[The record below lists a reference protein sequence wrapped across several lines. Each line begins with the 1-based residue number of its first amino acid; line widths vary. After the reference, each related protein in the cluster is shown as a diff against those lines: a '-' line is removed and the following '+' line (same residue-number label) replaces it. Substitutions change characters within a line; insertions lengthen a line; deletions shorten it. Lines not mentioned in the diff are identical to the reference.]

1 MNQTQSPC
9 PPKQILVIG
18 SACVDVIISLHHL
31 PRTQEDLH
39 PTGHTLSLG
48 GCAYNTASAIRLFG
62 APVTLISPVGSGL
75 YGEFAARELE
85 KKGFPAA
92 IRVPDQ
98 ENGCCYCL
106 VEAGGERTFLSWHGA
121 EYTFQ
126 KSWMDAFDN
135 ASFDMVYIC
144 GLEIEEPTGYELIE
158 YLERYP
164 KRELFFAP
172 GPRGIFI
179 EKEKMKRLYA
189 LHPVLHI
196 NESEA
201 LALSGESAK
210 KPEPAYG
217 ETPIERA
224 ARILLSET
232 GNTVIVTLGEQG
244 SFCLEQGGRSYY
256 VPAVPAQ
263 TVDAIGAG
271 DSHIGAVMACL
282 SLGRPMRDAI
292 ETAGRMAAAVVG
304 VRGST
309 LTEKEFQTVFQSGPL

>member
-1 MNQTQSPC
+1 MNHIQ
-9 PPKQILVIG
+9 PPRAKKHILVIG
-18 SACVDVIISLHHL
+18 STCVDVIINIRRL

-62 APVTLISPVGSGL
+62 APVTLISPVGTGL
-75 YGEFAARELE
+75 YGEFTARELE

-126 KSWMDAFDN
+126 KAWMDAFDN
-135 ASFDMVYIC
+135 GSFDMVYIC

-158 YLERYP
+158 YLECYP
-164 KRELFFAP
+164 QRELFFAP
-172 GPRGIFI
+172 GPRGIYI

-201 LALSGESAK
+201 LALSGERAEN
-210 KPEPAYG
+210 PEPAYG
-217 ETPIERA
+217 ETPVERA
-224 ARILLSET
+224 AQILRSET
-232 GNTVIVTLGEQG
+232 GNTVIVTLGERG
-244 SFCLEQGGRSYY
+244 SFCLEQDGRSYY
-256 VPAVPAQ
+256 VPAIPAE

-304 VRGST
+304 VQGST
-309 LTEKEFQTVFQSGPL
+309 LTEKEFQTVFQSSP

>member
-1 MNQTQSPC
+1 MLFMP
-9 PPKQILVIG
+9 LV
-18 SACVDVIISLHHL
+18 
-31 PRTQEDLH
+31 
-39 PTGHTLSLG
+39 
-48 GCAYNTASAIRLFG
+48 F
-62 APVTLISPVGSGL
+62 
-75 YGEFAARELE
+75 
-85 KKGFPAA
+85 
-92 IRVPDQ
+92 
-98 ENGCCYCL
+98 
-106 VEAGGERTFLSWHGA
+106 
-121 EYTFQ
+121 
-126 KSWMDAFDN
+126 
-135 ASFDMVYIC
+135 
-144 GLEIEEPTGYELIE
+144 
-158 YLERYP
+158 
-164 KRELFFAP
+164 
-172 GPRGIFI
+172 PRGIFI

-309 LTEKEFQTVFQSGPL
+309 LTEKEFQKVFQSGPL

>member
-1 MNQTQSPC
+1 MTQNQFPRF
-9 PPKQILVIG
+9 PKHILAIG
-18 SACVDVIISLHHL
+18 STCVDIIINLHHL

-62 APVTLISPVGSGL
+62 APVTLISPVGTGL
-75 YGEFAARELE
+75 YGEFTARELE
-85 KKGFPAA
+85 KRGFPAA

-121 EYTFQ
+121 EYTFR
-126 KSWMDAFDN
+126 KAWMEAFDN
-135 ASFDMVYIC
+135 DSFDMVYIC

-158 YLERYP
+158 YLECYP
-164 KRELFFAP
+164 DRELFFAP

-201 LALSGESAK
+201 LALSEGKEK
-210 KPEPAYG
+210 DPELSCG
-217 ETPIERA
+217 ETPVERA

-232 GNTVIVTLGEQG
+232 GNAVIVTLGEQG
-244 SFCLEQGGRSYY
+244 CFCLQPDGLSYY
-256 VPAVPAQ
+256 IPAVPARI
-263 TVDAIGAG
+263 VDAIGAG

-282 SLGRPMRDAI
+282 SLGRPMREAI
-292 ETAGRMAAAVVG
+292 ETAGRVAAAVVG
-304 VRGST
+304 VQGST
-309 LTEKEFQTVFQSGPL
+309 LTEQEFRNIFQSP